1 MWPMPMAELNSNKC
15 ALRLPQLTV
24 YAKILCLLMVVMI
37 AGATPGNVYLQS
49 ACSSK
54 FVRTA
59 KNGTVSADDNGQ
71 SGPPQTY
78 VIEPFLLKQ
87 SNFTIGVAIRRNE
100 TNMYLCFDKNWK
112 IRGMKI
118 KNNTIANRPRCH
130 FSESLKRGYFRYQS
144 VISQTKYLG
153 FVGSGKPIN
162 YKQKRH
168 IDEKCYNFQRSNA
181 SDFFESNSSSSN
193 NTSKGTGSAKAA
205 PHPHRHKHGMG
216 DQKRARGGKFN
227 SHRTQNLADQGA
239 SPSQLPPSSTTGQ
252 NGRQLR
258 PFLLASVPSH
268 RAAASTPSMSNDVHT
283 TTQKPTKV
291 ASTKKQVKPSKR
303 HGKTNKQKL
312 ILNGSSNTSSSGGS
326 SSNNSSNRHPHRH
339 HHDNRNSKLGYGRT
353 TPTASSF

>member
-1 MWPMPMAELNSNKC
+1 M
-15 ALRLPQLTV
+15 LPQLTV

-54 FVRTA
+54 FVRIA

-87 SNFTIGVAIRRNE
+87 RNFSIGVAIRRNE

-181 SDFFESNSSSSN
+181 SDFFESNGSSSTNSSSSSN
-193 NTSKGTGSAKAA
+193 KSTGSTKA

-227 SHRTQNLADQGA
+227 LHRSQNLADQGA
-239 SPSQLPPSSTTGQ
+239 SAPSQLPPSSTG
-252 NGRQLR
+252 NSGRLAR
-258 PFLLASVPSH
+258 PFLLPSVPSH
-268 RAAASTPSMSNDVHT
+268 REVATAVATSTPPMSNDVHT

-312 ILNGSSNTSSSGGS
+312 ILNGSSNTSSSGGGS
-326 SSNNSSNRHPHRH
+326 SSSSINSSTSRHHHRH
-339 HHDNRNSKLGYGRT
+339 QHDNRNSKLGFGRT

>member
-1 MWPMPMAELNSNKC
+1 M
-15 ALRLPQLTV
+15 LPQLTV

-54 FVRTA
+54 FVRIA

-162 YKQKRH
+162 YKVKRH

-181 SDFFESNSSSSN
+181 SDFFESNNNSSSSSN
-193 NTSKGTGSAKAA
+193 SRSTSPAKAA
-205 PHPHRHKHGMG
+205 HPHRHKHGMG
-216 DQKRARGGKFN
+216 DQKRTRGGKFN
-227 SHRTQNLADQGA
+227 SHRSQNLADQGA
-239 SPSQLPPSSTTGQ
+239 SPSQLPPSSMGN
-252 NGRQLR
+252 NGRLPR
-258 PFLLASVPSH
+258 PLLLASVPSY
-268 RAAASTPSMSNDVHT
+268 RVAVATPPMSNDVHT
-283 TTQKPTKV
+283 TTYKPTKV

-326 SSNNSSNRHPHRH
+326 SSDNSSSSRHPHRH
-339 HHDNRNSKLGYGRT
+339 LHAKRNSKLGYGRT
-353 TPTASSF
+353 TPNASSF